1 MRVRLEEACAGM
13 IGDETAE
20 AAARREA
27 YEEMGVALGPLEFVA
42 RVWSSP
48 GISTERQTLFMAPY
62 VAADLI
68 GPGGAAGEHENITVT
83 ERSLDELAAASD
95 KGRIEDGKLLTLVLA
110 LRLRRPELFNV
121 DP

>member
-95 KGRIEDGKLLTLVLA
+95 QGRIEDGKLLTLVLA